1 MRFGPLGLAEIIAI
15 LLVVLLLFGA
25 KRLPDIAK
33 GLGQSVREFRKGI
46 RDAQNEI
53 QQSLNEDEN
62 KTVSTAPATA
72 TSTANEKATEKV
84 VS

>member
-46 RDAQNEI
+46 RDTQNEI
-53 QQSLNEDEN
+53 QQSLNEDES
-62 KTVSTAPATA
+62 KTVNTAPTAAT
-72 TSTANEKATEKV
+72 TTANEKATEKV

>member
-53 QQSLNEDEN
+53 QQSLNEDES
-62 KTVSTAPATA
+62 KTVNTASAAATTNA
-72 TSTANEKATEKV
+72 SEKATEKV
-84 VS
+84 AS